1 MIIEELDRI
10 PKVYFKHLKNTTGLY
25 EIRVQVGNNIFRI
38 FCFFDMDNIVVVGH
52 GFQKKAQKL
61 PNRKLSELNR
71 SKENIMKAKDKN
83 LKSLD
88 QFVDEKIGSRGTE
101 MREEFES
108 EYDAF
113 KLGVLIQQ
121 AREDKGLTQEQLA
134 ELAGTNKS
142 YISKL
147 ERNLKDIRF
156 STLQRIINDGLGGHL
171 DISIRLK

>member
-1 MIIEELDRI
+1 M
-10 PKVYFKHLKNTTGLY
+10 KVKN
-25 EIRVQVGNNIFRI
+25 R
-38 FCFFDMDNIVVVGH
+38 
-52 GFQKKAQKL
+52 
-61 PNRKLSELNR
+61 
-71 SKENIMKAKDKN
+71 N

-88 QFVDEKIGSRGTE
+88 QFIDEKIGKKGTDK
-101 MREEFES
+101 REQFEA

-121 AREDKGLTQEQLA
+121 AREEKGLTQEQLA

-156 STLQRIINDGLGGHL
+156 STLQRIINNGLGGHL
-171 DISIRLK
+171 EISIKLK

>member
-1 MIIEELDRI
+1 MIT
-10 PKVYFKHLKNTTGLY
+10 KN
-25 EIRVQVGNNIFRI
+25 
-38 FCFFDMDNIVVVGH
+38 
-52 GFQKKAQKL
+52 
-61 PNRKLSELNR
+61 
-71 SKENIMKAKDKN
+71 KN

-88 QFVDEKIGSRGTE
+88 QFIDKKVGKKGTE
-101 MREEFES
+101 KREGFEN
-108 EYDAF
+108 EYDTF

-121 AREDKGLTQEQLA
+121 AREQKGLTQEQLA

-156 STLQRIINDGLGGHL
+156 STLQRIINEGLGGHL